1 MSTMTCTFS
10 KFLGNG
16 SYSLTASLFIPSG
29 SGLATVS
36 FDTGPQGAPPY
47 IDFLHFDFMQ
57 NNTVRINDD
66 GNTAFGTFPR
76 DQVFSITVSLNIAA
90 SNTTAHMQL
99 FGPGAAGSAD
109 YNVTPLVLAQ
119 QLGAVKFWMGYPWT
133 GSFKVTNIVVTK
145 K

>member
-1 MSTMTCTFS
+1 MALRPSRS
-10 KFLGNG
+10 
-16 SYSLTASLFIPSG
+16 IP
-29 SGLATVS
+29 A
-36 FDTGPQGAPPY
+36 PQGAPPY